1 MPIKLIGAV
10 ILAVFVAVFTGFNL
24 TNKCDV
30 WLFHTFKDVPV
41 AATII
46 GSFVVGVLV
55 TLPFT
60 FAKKKNRKDKDAK
73 TSKKDDKNPASSMP
87 QIHTSSETDSISVP
101 AAPANAVEDT
111 REEAQDDPV

>member
-1 MPIKLIGAV
+1 MPVKLIGAV
-10 ILAVFVAVFTGFNL
+10 ILAVFVAIFTGFNL

-46 GSFVVGVLV
+46 GSFVLGVFV

-60 FAKKKNRKDKDAK
+60 FIKRSGKEGKKSKASKKNEG
-73 TSKKDDKNPASSMP
+73 SSP
-87 QIHTSSETDSISVP
+87 SNVPPIHSSSGSDSISIPP
-101 AAPANAVEDT
+101 ATVNDDP
-111 REEAQDDPV
+111 REEVQDDPVD

>member
-1 MPIKLIGAV
+1 MPLKLIGAV

-30 WLFHTFKDVPV
+30 WIFHTFKDIPV

-46 GSFVVGVLV
+46 GSFVLGVLV

-60 FAKKKNRKDKDAK
+60 FIKKKNKEEKK
-73 TSKKDDKNPASSMP
+73 SKGLKK
-87 QIHTSSETDSISVP
+87 
-101 AAPANAVEDT
+101 
-111 REEAQDDPV
+111 RRG

>member
-10 ILAVFVAVFTGFNL
+10 ILAVFVAIFTGFNL

-30 WLFHTFKDVPV
+30 WLFHTFKEVPV

-60 FAKKKNRKDKDAK
+60 FIKKKSREEKKEEKKAK
-73 TSKKDDKNPASSMP
+73 ASKKVEDKPASTIP
-87 QIHTSSETDSISVP
+87 PIHTSNDTDVITVP
-101 AAPANAVEDT
+101 VNNDE

>member
-10 ILAVFVAVFTGFNL
+10 ILAVFVAIFTGFNL

-30 WLFHTFKDVPV
+30 WIFHTFKDVPV

-46 GSFVVGVLV
+46 GSFVLGVFV

-60 FAKKKNRKDKDAK
+60 FIKR
-73 TSKKDDKNPASSMP
+73 SKKSKDEKKSAASGKSEGGTASNMP
-87 QIHTSSETDSISVP
+87 PIHTSSDTDSITLPSTS
-101 AAPANAVEDT
+101 AAEDT
-111 REEAQDDPV
+111 REEVQDDPV

>member
-1 MPIKLIGAV
+1 MPIKLIGVV

-46 GSFVVGVLV
+46 GSFVVGVFV

-60 FAKKKNRKDKDAK
+60 FIKKKNKEEKKAK
-73 TSKKDDKNPASSMP
+73 ASKKVEDKPASNMP
-87 QIHTSSETDSISVP
+87 PIHTSNDTDVISVP
-101 AAPANAVEDT
+101 ANNDA
-111 REEAQDDPV
+111 REEAQDD

>member
-1 MPIKLIGAV
+1 MPVKLIGAV

-46 GSFVVGVLV
+46 GSFVLGVFV

-60 FAKKKNRKDKDAK
+60 FIKRSKKNKDE
-73 TSKKDDKNPASSMP
+73 KKSGAAGKSEVGTASNMP
-87 QIHTSSETDSISVP
+87 PIHTSSDTDVISVP
-101 AAPANAVEDT
+101 ATSPVEDT
-111 REEAQDDPV
+111 REEVQDD

>member
-1 MPIKLIGAV
+1 MPLKLIGAV

-30 WLFHTFKDVPV
+30 WIFHTFKDIPV

-46 GSFVVGVLV
+46 GSFVLGVLV

-60 FAKKKNRKDKDAK
+60 FIKKKNKEEKKAK
-73 TSKKDDKNPASSMP
+73 ASKKGEDKPVSNMP
-87 QIHTSSETDSISVP
+87 PIHTSSDTDVISVP
-101 AAPANAVEDT
+101 ATSAAEDT
-111 REEAQDDPV
+111 REEVQDDPV